1 MEYNSI
7 IHKTSLTC
15 PCFCSVQK
23 TLKIFQ
29 TQGDF
34 YTGNSMLLRLLDRL
48 YIELPG
54 VARKKHFRSD
64 LPGDKC

>member
-15 PCFCSVQK
+15 TCLCSVQK

-34 YTGNSMLLRLLDRL
+34 YTGNSMLVRLLEKF
-48 YIELPG
+48 YVELPG
-54 VARKKHFRSD
+54 VARKTFQI
-64 LPGDKC
+64 